1 MTSSATTTDINW
13 PAQDAELAKLFVPQ
27 GWLAGTEKQETC
39 TIRYDSS
46 RKLLKVL
53 DHENSILDII
63 NPADIIGCALEIK
76 LLNGENMSSAPV
88 ANSKSDNPEAMQFDN
103 TPKSLLPTDS
113 KANAILKIF
122 AYPQKDLSQSN
133 SWLSFCR
140 FGEQNTGP
148 NPNPPSITGP
158 FGNRYARHRCFQV
171 APVEDFIHINALIRA
186 IREVSGLP
194 TSPRKALLVL
204 NPKSGADNGPQV
216 LETFVRP
223 MFEQASIDLNVYVT
237 THPLD
242 ATDRATKDDIG
253 SFDSVVVMGG
263 DGTFHEFLQGIL
275 AHNDSVE
282 LLRTLKL
289 GIVGCGTGNGLAKSL
304 TFAANEVHT
313 HLESVFLIAK
323 NNTTR
328 IDLSRYE
335 STNKEYLSFLT
346 FSWAI
351 IANVDIESKLIS
363 FLGARRFDVCAVW
376 QTLRLRSYHA
386 RLSYLSPSKCDTSID
401 LASSIPKLT
410 DPVPDNWDIIEDSFI
425 LFWASHVT
433 HAGVNTFSSP
443 PSRIDDGIFQILVVR
458 GKWSRYQ
465 MTLLLL
471 ALETGTHVKSPAA
484 EFIEC
489 VAYRLEPIT
498 SGSYND
504 LDGEE
509 IEPGPIQAYIMPGT
523 MQVFGQIN
531 R

>member
-1 MTSSATTTDINW
+1 MTSSVTTTDINW
-13 PAQDAELAKLFVPQ
+13 PAENAELAKLFVPQ
-27 GWLAGTEKQETC
+27 DWLAGMEKQQRC

-46 RKLLKVL
+46 RKLLKVM
-53 DHENSILDII
+53 DDEHSILDII

-76 LLNGENMSSAPV
+76 LLDGLNLSSDPV
-88 ANSKSDNPEAMQFDN
+88 ACSKSDNPDAMKFDN

-113 KANAILKIF
+113 KAMAVLKIF
-122 AYPQKDLSQSN
+122 AYPQKDLSQSS
-133 SWLSFCR
+133 SWLPFCR
-140 FGEQNTGP
+140 SGEQNTRP
-148 NPNPPSITGP
+148 NPNPPSISGP

-171 APVEDFIHINALIRA
+171 APVEDFIHINALIQA
-186 IREVSGLP
+186 IRQVSGLP
-194 TSPRKALLVL
+194 MSPRKALLVL

-216 LETFVRP
+216 LETVVRP
-223 MFEQASIDLNVYVT
+223 MFEQAGIDLNVYVT
-237 THPLD
+237 KNPLD
-242 ATDRATKDDIG
+242 ATDRAMKDDIG

-263 DGTFHEFLQGIL
+263 DGTVHEFLQGIL
-275 AHNDSVE
+275 SHKDTDE
-282 LLRTLKL
+282 LLNTMKL

-304 TFAANEVHT
+304 TFAANEVHS

-323 NNTTR
+323 NKTTR
-328 IDLSRYE
+328 IDLSKYE
-335 STNKEYLSFLT
+335 STKKEYLSILT

-351 IANVDIESKLIS
+351 IANVDIESKLIA
-363 FLGARRFDVCAVW
+363 FMGARRFDVCAVW
-376 QTLRLRSYHA
+376 QTLILRSYHA
-386 RLSYLSPSKCDTSID
+386 RLSYLSNSKCDTIID
-401 LASSIPKLT
+401 IASSMPKLT
-410 DPVPDNWDIIEDSFI
+410 DPVPDNWETIEDNFI

-471 ALETGTHVKSPAA
+471 ALETGTHIRSPAA

-509 IEPGPIQAYIMPGT
+509 IEPGPIQAHVMPGAI
-523 MQVFGQIN
+523 QVFGQIN